1 MNNNTMI
8 RMAEIGIEVARRGGG
23 ASKAEWDLV
32 KVLSDWA
39 EVIEAQEQF
48 ISSWEEMC
56 GPVEAKFPD
65 FPAEAL
71 DFFPDAMRPIMDQ
84 HCEDGD
90 SHVVA
95 AYLNQLAM
103 VDGDEEADAIIGKVK
118 EWAAQLTLGQRARLV
133 VHFEEMVSLLQ
144 DMVDRA
150 EDDPSIED
158 IEEMAIR
165 LNRIVASHWL
175 LGRLE
180 CADLICRDTES
191 AWNKLRTRLHDAWEA
206 RRTSTKQGSFK
217 NPVLNTLAE
226 ISGAWWTVRPNSPI
240 LPDYTWYNQEEYEY
254 DL

>member
-1 MNNNTMI
+1 MDNNTMV

-32 KVLSDWA
+32 KVLADWA

-56 GPVEAKFPD
+56 GPVGLEFPD
-65 FPAEAL
+65 LPAEAL
-71 DFFPDAMRPIMDQ
+71 DFFPDAMRPVMDQ
-84 HCEDGD
+84 HGENGD

-103 VDGDEEADAIIGKVK
+103 MDGDGETDAIIGTVK

-144 DMVDRA
+144 GMTDRA
-150 EDDPSIED
+150 GDDPSVED
-158 IEEMAIR
+158 IEGLAIQ

-175 LGRLE
+175 LGRLG

-191 AWNKLRTRLHDAWEA
+191 EWDELRTRLHDAWEVWQ
-206 RRTSTKQGSFK
+206 TSTKQGSFK

-240 LPDYTWYNQEEYEY
+240 LPDCTWYNQEEYEY